1 MTLRLNK
8 EDKYFNNPLTICQK
22 AYTNA
27 RRFYGIK
34 QGYLLVIFYIDE
46 LKWKLMILIGLS
58 KLDLDSIIIC
68 NKRHVVGIGGRPY
81 NNIWH

>member
-8 EDKYFNNPLTICQK
+8 QDKYFNRPLIICQK

-34 QGYLLVIFYIDE
+34 QGCLLVIFYIDE

-58 KLDLDSIIIC
+58 KIATLMAARSLYVTNDML
-68 NKRHVVGIGGRPY
+68 
-81 NNIWH
+81 